1 MIVICIEGCHGS
13 GKTSIIKQLASAG
26 FNVLDEAF
34 LDMPTYI
41 GLHPQTLIME
51 SLWVARW
58 LERLLLIQKKEGST
72 AKETIYFADRSP
84 YSAVF
89 YSNYGHLLEPLIE
102 QQIKDL
108 QKANIYIFSVVLKV
122 EEQRLWRRIQTR
134 LVVEPERRN
143 LQEGS
148 YDWMKKVLQFYQDKQ
163 NLWNF
168 YIENN
173 DNTIP
178 ELMHNL
184 ILLLTNKV
192 QRFNASCCYVASQ
205 PYITS
210 TVTTPPSLIASVLI
224 IFYDIRINC
233 KRFK

>member
-13 GKTSIIKQLASAG
+13 GKTSVIKQLASAG

-34 LDMPTYI
+34 LDMPSYN

-51 SLWVARW
+51 SLWVSHW
-58 LERLLLIQKKEGST
+58 LERLLLIQKKESST
-72 AKETIYFADRSP
+72 GKETIYFADRSP

-89 YSNYGHLLEPLIE
+89 YSQHGHLLEPLIE

-108 QKANIYIFSVVLKV
+108 QKANIYIFSVVLRV
-122 EEQRLWRRIQTR
+122 EEQRLWRRIQNR
-134 LVVEPERRN
+134 LVLEPERLT

-148 YDWMKKVLQFYQDKQ
+148 YEWMNKVLQFYQDKQ

-184 ILLLTNKV
+184 IALLNTKV
-192 QRFNASCCYVASQ
+192 QRFNDSCCYIASQ
-205 PYITS
+205 QSYMS
-210 TVTTPPSLIASVLI
+210 SLSPSSALIV
-224 IFYDIRINC
+224 
-233 KRFK
+233 